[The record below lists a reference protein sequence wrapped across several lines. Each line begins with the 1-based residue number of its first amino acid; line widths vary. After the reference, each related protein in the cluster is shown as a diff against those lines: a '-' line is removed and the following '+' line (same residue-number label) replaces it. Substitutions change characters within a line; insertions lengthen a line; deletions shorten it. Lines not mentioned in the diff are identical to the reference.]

1 MRIELFCKTIQDN
14 LDNKSISKPL
24 KPMKDKL
31 MWRLIAMLMIAL
43 CSIAAVAQTADSPI
57 HITSLSEIKDLD
69 N

>member
-1 MRIELFCKTIQDN
+1 
-14 LDNKSISKPL
+14 
-24 KPMKDKL
+24 MKDKL